1 MKTKE
6 RLLAE
11 SLFSLS
17 EVFGLEERV
26 GEELVAISRA
36 LKEKSELKDL
46 LDSEKVEFEK
56 KRNILK
62 KLFAGKV
69 SAQTLSFISL
79 LCELGESRK
88 IDSLAIEYQ
97 KVLKERMERLA
108 EVRIPFPLESP
119 EKEKLEEKVKEVVGE
134 DVRVRFVV
142 DESILGGF
150 KLRIGD
156 KLIDASL
163 RTQLEKI
170 KDLAGKR

>member
-1 MKTKE
+1 MRTKE
-6 RLLAE
+6 QLLAG

-26 GEELVAISRA
+26 GEELIAISRT

-46 LDSEKVEFEK
+46 LENEKVESER

-62 KLFAGKV
+62 KLFAEKI
-69 SAQTLSFISL
+69 SAQTLGFISL
-79 LCELGESRK
+79 LCELGESKK
-88 IDSLAIEYQ
+88 IDSLAVEYQ
-97 KVLKERMERLA
+97 KVLKERMEKLA
-108 EVRIPFPLESP
+108 EVRVPFPLESS
-119 EKEKLEEKVKEVVGE
+119 EREKLVEKVKEVVGE

-163 RTQLEKI
+163 RTQLEKV